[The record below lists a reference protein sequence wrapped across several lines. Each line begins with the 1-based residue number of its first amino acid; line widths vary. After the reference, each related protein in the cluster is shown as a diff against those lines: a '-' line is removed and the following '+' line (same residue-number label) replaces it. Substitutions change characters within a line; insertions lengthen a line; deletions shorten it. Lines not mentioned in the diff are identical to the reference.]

1 VNLTDLLDLVGSLLV
16 VVALAVFVAPFSVAG
31 AIGVAGV
38 GLLVLSIVI
47 DRGPTRRRRKKGA
60 SS

>member
-1 VNLTDLLDLVGSLLV
+1 MNLTDLLDLVGSLLV
-16 VVALAVFVAPFSVAG
+16 VAALAVFIAPFSVAG

-38 GLLVLSIVI
+38 GLLVLSILI
-47 DRGPTRRRRKKGA
+47 DRGPIRRRRKKGA